1 MFISTQIETKKS
13 IHSVVVLCFLCL
25 LSSNT
30 FADNKCKPL
39 MVGLL
44 PDDNTE
50 IILDRFE
57 PVRQRIEKAIGCP
70 VIVAIPAMG
79 KNHTYEDLVK
89 HFIEGKIDVAYLG
102 GLSYVKAASKIP
114 TSLIAM
120 RKKDTKF
127 RSYFIAQRSLN
138 IKSLK
143 DLKGHSF
150 AFGSSSSTSGHLMP
164 RHYLMEKGINPSKDF
179 KGEERF
185 SGTHGNT
192 LRMVMSGQV
201 DAGVLNSNVY
211 DRYLQEGKIDTSKV
225 EVVWVT
231 PGYSDYIW
239 VSRESLNET
248 QKNKLSEFFIN
259 LTPGSNED
267 SRILKLLEANYY
279 ISPKPK
285 MFSTLRKVATKL
297 NMIMDK

>member
-1 MFISTQIETKKS
+1 MPTLTKGKAKKNISS
-13 IHSVVVLCFLCL
+13 IAVLCL
-25 LSSNT
+25 LLLVNHST
-30 FADNKCKPL
+30 FADDMGKVLKI
-39 MVGLL
+39 GLL

-57 PVRQRIEKAIGCP
+57 PVRLRIEKEIDCA
-70 VIVAIPAMG
+70 VKVAIPAMG
-79 KNHTYEDLVK
+79 KNHSYEDLVNAL
-89 HFIEGKIDVAYLG
+89 IEGKIDLAYLG
-102 GLSYVKAASKIP
+102 GFSYVKAASKIP
-114 TSLIAM
+114 TTLIAM

-138 IKSLK
+138 IKSLT

-150 AFGSSSSTSGHLMP
+150 TFGSSSSTSGHLMP
-164 RHYLMEKGINPSKDF
+164 RHFLIKKGITPEKDF
-179 KGEERF
+179 KGAEQY

-211 DRYLQEGKIDTSKV
+211 DRYLQEGKINTDKI

-239 VSRESLNET
+239 VASET
-248 QKNKLSEFFIN
+248 FNKNVKDKLSNFFIN
-259 LTPGSNED
+259 LTPGSLED
-267 SRILKLLEANYY
+267 NKILKSLEADYY
-279 ISPKPK
+279 ISPKRK
-285 MFSTLRKVATKL
+285 MFSKLKEVAIKL
-297 NMIMDK
+297 NMIKDP